1 MILEERVGFE
11 PDIIKKKKVIKDKD
25 TDETE
30 IDTETKNVEDK
41 QENKQE

>member
-11 PDIIKKKKVIKDKD
+11 PDIIKKKKVIQDKD

-41 QENKQE
+41 QKDKQE

>member
-11 PDIIKKKKVIKDKD
+11 PDIIKKKKVIQDKD

-41 QENKQE
+41 QEDKQE